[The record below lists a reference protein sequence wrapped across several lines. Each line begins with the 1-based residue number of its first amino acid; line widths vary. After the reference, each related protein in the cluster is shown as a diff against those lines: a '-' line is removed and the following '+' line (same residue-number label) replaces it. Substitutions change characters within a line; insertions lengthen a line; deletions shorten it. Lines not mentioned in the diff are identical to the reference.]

1 MEDEQTPHFLPA
13 TENKQSFL
21 SSGLVQGVGVGGEL
35 EGSSVIAGSVLVIC
49 T

>member
-1 MEDEQTPHFLPA
+1 VEDEQTPHLLPA
-13 TENKQSFL
+13 TEKKQSFH
-21 SSGLVQGVGVGGEL
+21 SSGLVQGVGVGGES

>member
-1 MEDEQTPHFLPA
+1 MEDEQTPRFLPA
-13 TENKQSFL
+13 TENKWSFH
-21 SSGLVQGVGVGGEL
+21 SSGFVWGVRVGGEL